1 MTNRGLWKPSVAILL
16 VLAMTTSL
24 SIANAESV
32 TGVPYLPQVPLKAGD
47 AVVIHTQSP
56 AKKSITVNLSE
67 NVGVAES
74 NQPPGQNQASQLV
87 KSSTQIQVNLSES
100 MSIKLGNNSNGM
112 FSVVKRTS
120 EFQATL
126 DRISDLTRIKVHGK
140 EASNISEWNHQETV
154 TPSTLLKNPGQDL
167 ANVVSGLE
175 NELEG
180 SFHASHVGN
189 YGAIISGALPSGSK
203 IITETYAVEKLAW
216 QVAHDTI
223 DPKDPLV
230 FLILIPLSGF
240 ILAKSE
246 NEKFRISNPRK
257 ILSVFFIVIIA
268 SSAFATPFS
277 FYPRFISAAYADRG
291 GEQNNTGNRANDT
304 SGNSSKL
311 GFSEFSNGTQGNN
324 LSFDKFSNAT
334 ANSNSTLSVTGFSN
348 ATSNLSFNKF
358 SNSTREGNSTNSSSN
373 LPGLISSWKFSN
385 ANISSTSVGDAQ
397 VGNSSGTTSLE
408 LDGNGYLKQNVNSTA
423 NLSDLTLSAW
433 VNPDYSQ
440 GSSQFTVISKGD
452 TFILGI
458 NNNMPPAKTAFFSVF
473 DGIRWNTIT
482 SNSTIPQDWTHLAST
497 FNGTT
502 ITLYVNGRQEA
513 TGQLSGVPTI
523 ALNGQLTTKTVN
535 DLSSKADV
543 LIGAYMGDRGTPS
556 NLFSGSIE
564 GVNLY
569 GSLLSPSQIAYLYQS
584 NPLSENSTAP
594 VQLPSPLPVKAPS
607 NSTIQNGTLANST
620 PMQNGTLANSTPI
633 QNGTLANSTQGIAFG
648 FSNATSVLNSTLANS
663 TLANSTNDTAI
674 PVTTSVANT
683 KDSYLIT
690 ENPELK
696 FQYFA
701 SSDLKKFKRPLADSP
716 GEMQTGGWKGH
727 NGKITI
733 SVIGPDG
740 SVVPLKSTFQKLRD
754 GKFDIKLG
762 SHRYGKPGLYRVVI
776 KLERDGKTYT
786 IQDQFTWGLVSAN
799 TQKSIYRPGETANFT
814 IAVLDN
820 GGHSV
825 CNANISMDIKGP
837 NGVASLSSGNGITP
851 ELQCGLYDAQYQT
864 GPEGN
869 YTVGITAQNPSG
881 VATFN
886 TSFLVQNSYAFDIIR
901 TADSKIDP
909 IDDPNLY
916 TVRINITSLEGAGNV
931 TIQESVPSVFN
942 VTTDAKVQTVG
953 DTKMLTWNRGLV
965 GDNTLVQYTY
975 SVPLQYPQLYSLG
988 PVQITYGSGQVFNE
1002 ARSWF
1007 VAVDPAGPGNTI
1019 TFKAPMISSDSSIAT
1034 TTVVADFCTAN
1045 CTPKL
1050 SGGAGQTQVKKSSLG
1065 SGVGSVA
1072 SNTAVHF
1079 IWITSP
1085 SISETWVKSTCT
1097 TGTCTSANPTSFTMP
1112 NAAETVTANYGVT
1125 EKLTETLTSSDAI
1138 KLNATYVRTL
1148 PETMT
1153 STDALSRIYSSTQTA
1168 QETLSSTDGMVTSPP
1183 TISIQNPVISASG
1196 TVSSNSFTLSG
1207 VTVPSYATNNE
1218 LVLSIALSSG
1228 TVSTGIN
1235 SPTWSGGGCTFT
1247 QSAVRTNT
1255 IDAEIWYCKNPTAAT
1270 GGTVTVNTSSGTA
1283 QYVASLYVLDGV
1295 SQTINPTAY
1304 ASTSGSTGTSMSQA
1318 ITQSGSANYNIDSFA
1333 INGGDGSAVA
1343 PTASNNERLGSTPL
1357 STSASLTGASSYQN
1371 PPTSSMGYSWTTSGA
1386 KWSWVAIAVP
1396 RAGVSTT
1403 KVITESMSS
1412 TEGLSTTHVIP
1423 PQVLTESMS
1432 STEGLSTTH
1441 VIPPQV
1447 LTESLSATDAVNK
1460 THIIP
1465 PQTLGESLSAT
1476 DTAST
1481 VHLVN
1486 QMLSESLSATDAVN
1500 RTHTIPPQTL
1510 IETLSATDGLSRTH
1524 TLPAEV
1530 LTESLSTTD
1539 AASAVHLAIQPIPE
1553 SLSSTDAIARTLN
1566 ATQTLQESLSATDAV
1581 SRTHGLPVQT
1591 LSESISATDSASA
1604 VHLAIQTIPEL
1615 LSSSDSAS
1623 RILNATQTVSESL
1636 SSTDAVSRAHGLPVQ
1651 TLSETLAATDAVN
1664 RTHTIP
1670 PQLLN
1675 ESLSS
1680 ADQVSRSRVIPPL
1693 VISETVSSSDAAS
1706 TTYLAVQ
1713 TISETLSA
1721 TESANRTHTIPPQ
1734 TLSESLSSADA
1745 VSRAHGLP
1753 VQTLSESFSSS
1764 DSASMIL
1771 NATQTLSESLSQSDA
1786 VNGTHSAI
1794 QVISEALGIS
1804 DAATRG
1810 HLTTETL
1817 SETVSS
1823 ADAETLK
1830 GGIRIEARDQN
1841 GNLVPDATYSIS
1853 PSPDGSNTP
1862 LSVVDG
1868 GANDADG
1875 INNGRSVVTLV
1886 PFGPYNIT
1894 ITTIPPGYNVLGNYT
1909 IFTVSPTNPNGI
1921 ALFRV
1926 TPVST
1931 NLSMLPPTVI
1941 TSAPNLNDT
1950 VLNTWISSFGAHL
1963 HNGTQPVT
1971 PITSVP
1977 QLPPIIS
1984 AGASNATAVAK
1995 AVSQQATVQLDTN
2008 FGPGQDPSSIISAL
2022 GVPVYSVPKT
2032 PDVVSVIP
2040 SIVAQSAN
2048 LNVPTQTVTTPPL
2061 DRIVPG
2067 QQMIMP
2073 VNPAV
2078 IPNTGGL
2085 KQLDITSSPTA
2096 ATGNATSD
2104 WFVVKVDNT
2113 VPSTLP
2119 PLSASGIK
2127 DKAVLYVNV
2136 TYQWEVTSP
2145 HKGFDWS
2152 NPANFA
2158 SPPHLTLQLPKPGTN
2173 SGIQTDSNG
2182 CPVSDIYLYD
2192 PSTASW
2198 TTNTVSVI
2206 SAAPTAGNPSTC
2218 DVVVQAHHF
2227 SSFALGSPGTSGA
2240 GPAPAP
2246 DPSSAVSGGFGGGG
2260 GGGAGPSSSSSGP
2273 SSSGEGFGG
2282 ILAPVLKIDSVTYN
2296 TCQNQTVTML
2306 VEYSDSNPSVILRTS
2321 LTGVVQASVA
2331 SYQPYAAENANSTIQ
2346 RIVYEAPINPREQSF
2361 EVVALQAAGN
2371 NVNSVGQTIE
2381 ITGCAE
2387 TVNFGNAPGAQ
2398 PAAVDESAPQ
2408 IFDVRFQPGN
2418 GTMETSNGSN
2428 QFASPQ
2434 PVTVTAIVSSPT
2446 PIDQAQLK
2454 FVRAGDVPSTFE
2466 MIPMNISPLPIAN
2479 TTYTVTGTIPQQM
2492 LSSPATTYWVDVH
2505 NTAQKTSDSET
2516 YTLGI
2521 VPPYPVQGNLQMD
2534 MNPSRAQGTSM
2545 HPVAY
2550 LNNTSQGPV
2559 WGSVSLV
2566 SNGSV
2571 VYTSPPQLFGTGQTP
2586 VTLEWEV
2593 PNMGAVADY
2602 KMSAVA
2608 DIYGQS
2614 FGTVLGDLDTF
2625 QSVQTMPI
2633 SSATAI
2639 STISEGNST
2648 IAQAA
2653 VLYSSFRNDG
2663 TMRYTVTAHDGTC
2676 VIGGAGGCLVTN
2688 STYGQRGDFKAVNV
2702 GGEAYLVRYSGPG
2715 DALER
2720 FSITSVDPI
2729 LGQWKVDLVSQSGL
2743 LPQAQAAGGVFL
2755 KVKYDESNR
2764 TLVTLPSGQP

>member
-1 MTNRGLWKPSVAILL
+1 
-16 VLAMTTSL
+16 
-24 SIANAESV
+24 
-32 TGVPYLPQVPLKAGD
+32 
-47 AVVIHTQSP
+47 
-56 AKKSITVNLSE
+56 
-67 NVGVAES
+67 
-74 NQPPGQNQASQLV
+74 
-87 KSSTQIQVNLSES
+87 
-100 MSIKLGNNSNGM
+100 
-112 FSVVKRTS
+112 
-120 EFQATL
+120 
-126 DRISDLTRIKVHGK
+126 
-140 EASNISEWNHQETV
+140 
-154 TPSTLLKNPGQDL
+154 
-167 ANVVSGLE
+167 
-175 NELEG
+175 
-180 SFHASHVGN
+180 
-189 YGAIISGALPSGSK
+189 
-203 IITETYAVEKLAW
+203 
-216 QVAHDTI
+216 
-223 DPKDPLV
+223 
-230 FLILIPLSGF
+230 
-240 ILAKSE
+240 
-246 NEKFRISNPRK
+246 
-257 ILSVFFIVIIA
+257 
-268 SSAFATPFS
+268 
-277 FYPRFISAAYADRG
+277 
-291 GEQNNTGNRANDT
+291 
-304 SGNSSKL
+304 
-311 GFSEFSNGTQGNN
+311 
-324 LSFDKFSNAT
+324 
-334 ANSNSTLSVTGFSN
+334 
-348 ATSNLSFNKF
+348 
-358 SNSTREGNSTNSSSN
+358 
-373 LPGLISSWKFSN
+373 
-385 ANISSTSVGDAQ
+385 
-397 VGNSSGTTSLE
+397 
-408 LDGNGYLKQNVNSTA
+408 
-423 NLSDLTLSAW
+423 
-433 VNPDYSQ
+433 
-440 GSSQFTVISKGD
+440 
-452 TFILGI
+452 
-458 NNNMPPAKTAFFSVF
+458 
-473 DGIRWNTIT
+473 
-482 SNSTIPQDWTHLAST
+482 
-497 FNGTT
+497 
-502 ITLYVNGRQEA
+502 
-513 TGQLSGVPTI
+513 
-523 ALNGQLTTKTVN
+523 
-535 DLSSKADV
+535 
-543 LIGAYMGDRGTPS
+543 
-556 NLFSGSIE
+556 
-564 GVNLY
+564 
-569 GSLLSPSQIAYLYQS
+569 
-584 NPLSENSTAP
+584 
-594 VQLPSPLPVKAPS
+594 
-607 NSTIQNGTLANST
+607 
-620 PMQNGTLANSTPI
+620 
-633 QNGTLANSTQGIAFG
+633 
-648 FSNATSVLNSTLANS
+648 
-663 TLANSTNDTAI
+663 
-674 PVTTSVANT
+674 
-683 KDSYLIT
+683 
-690 ENPELK
+690 
-696 FQYFA
+696 
-701 SSDLKKFKRPLADSP
+701 
-716 GEMQTGGWKGH
+716 MQTGGWKGH

-1465 PQTLGESLSAT
+1465 PQTL
-1476 DTAST
+1476 
-1481 VHLVN
+1481 
-1486 QMLSESLSATDAVN
+1486 
-1500 RTHTIPPQTL
+1500 

-1670 PQLLN
+1670 PQTL
-1675 ESLSS
+1675 
-1680 ADQVSRSRVIPPL
+1680 I
-1693 VISETVSSSDAAS
+1693 
-1706 TTYLAVQ
+1706 
-1713 TISETLSA
+1713 ETLSA
-1721 TESANRTHTIPPQ
+1721 TDGLSRTHT
-1734 TLSESLSSADA
+1734 
-1745 VSRAHGLP
+1745 LP
-1753 VQTLSESFSSS
+1753 
-1764 DSASMIL
+1764 A
-1771 NATQTLSESLSQSDA
+1771 
-1786 VNGTHSAI
+1786 
-1794 QVISEALGIS
+1794 
-1804 DAATRG
+1804 
-1810 HLTTETL
+1810 
-1817 SETVSS
+1817 
-1823 ADAETLK
+1823 
-1830 GGIRIEARDQN
+1830 
-1841 GNLVPDATYSIS
+1841 
-1853 PSPDGSNTP
+1853 
-1862 LSVVDG
+1862 
-1868 GANDADG
+1868 
-1875 INNGRSVVTLV
+1875 
-1886 PFGPYNIT
+1886 
-1894 ITTIPPGYNVLGNYT
+1894 
-1909 IFTVSPTNPNGI
+1909 
-1921 ALFRV
+1921 
-1926 TPVST
+1926 
-1931 NLSMLPPTVI
+1931 
-1941 TSAPNLNDT
+1941 
-1950 VLNTWISSFGAHL
+1950 
-1963 HNGTQPVT
+1963 
-1971 PITSVP
+1971 
-1977 QLPPIIS
+1977 
-1984 AGASNATAVAK
+1984 
-1995 AVSQQATVQLDTN
+1995 
-2008 FGPGQDPSSIISAL
+2008 
-2022 GVPVYSVPKT
+2022 
-2032 PDVVSVIP
+2032 
-2040 SIVAQSAN
+2040 
-2048 LNVPTQTVTTPPL
+2048 
-2061 DRIVPG
+2061 
-2067 QQMIMP
+2067 
-2073 VNPAV
+2073 
-2078 IPNTGGL
+2078 
-2085 KQLDITSSPTA
+2085 
-2096 ATGNATSD
+2096 
-2104 WFVVKVDNT
+2104 
-2113 VPSTLP
+2113 
-2119 PLSASGIK
+2119 
-2127 DKAVLYVNV
+2127 
-2136 TYQWEVTSP
+2136 
-2145 HKGFDWS
+2145 
-2152 NPANFA
+2152 
-2158 SPPHLTLQLPKPGTN
+2158 
-2173 SGIQTDSNG
+2173 
-2182 CPVSDIYLYD
+2182 
-2192 PSTASW
+2192 
-2198 TTNTVSVI
+2198 
-2206 SAAPTAGNPSTC
+2206 
-2218 DVVVQAHHF
+2218 
-2227 SSFALGSPGTSGA
+2227 
-2240 GPAPAP
+2240 
-2246 DPSSAVSGGFGGGG
+2246 
-2260 GGGAGPSSSSSGP
+2260 
-2273 SSSGEGFGG
+2273 
-2282 ILAPVLKIDSVTYN
+2282 
-2296 TCQNQTVTML
+2296 
-2306 VEYSDSNPSVILRTS
+2306 
-2321 LTGVVQASVA
+2321 
-2331 SYQPYAAENANSTIQ
+2331 
-2346 RIVYEAPINPREQSF
+2346 
-2361 EVVALQAAGN
+2361 
-2371 NVNSVGQTIE
+2371 
-2381 ITGCAE
+2381 
-2387 TVNFGNAPGAQ
+2387 
-2398 PAAVDESAPQ
+2398 
-2408 IFDVRFQPGN
+2408 
-2418 GTMETSNGSN
+2418 
-2428 QFASPQ
+2428 
-2434 PVTVTAIVSSPT
+2434 
-2446 PIDQAQLK
+2446 
-2454 FVRAGDVPSTFE
+2454 
-2466 MIPMNISPLPIAN
+2466 
-2479 TTYTVTGTIPQQM
+2479 
-2492 LSSPATTYWVDVH
+2492 
-2505 NTAQKTSDSET
+2505 
-2516 YTLGI
+2516 
-2521 VPPYPVQGNLQMD
+2521 
-2534 MNPSRAQGTSM
+2534 
-2545 HPVAY
+2545 
-2550 LNNTSQGPV
+2550 
-2559 WGSVSLV
+2559 
-2566 SNGSV
+2566 
-2571 VYTSPPQLFGTGQTP
+2571 
-2586 VTLEWEV
+2586 
-2593 PNMGAVADY
+2593 
-2602 KMSAVA
+2602 
-2608 DIYGQS
+2608 
-2614 FGTVLGDLDTF
+2614 
-2625 QSVQTMPI
+2625 
-2633 SSATAI
+2633 
-2639 STISEGNST
+2639 
-2648 IAQAA
+2648 
-2653 VLYSSFRNDG
+2653 
-2663 TMRYTVTAHDGTC
+2663 
-2676 VIGGAGGCLVTN
+2676 
-2688 STYGQRGDFKAVNV
+2688 
-2702 GGEAYLVRYSGPG
+2702 
-2715 DALER
+2715 
-2720 FSITSVDPI
+2720 
-2729 LGQWKVDLVSQSGL
+2729 
-2743 LPQAQAAGGVFL
+2743 
-2755 KVKYDESNR
+2755 
-2764 TLVTLPSGQP
+2764 

>member
-1423 PQVLTESMS
+1423 PQVLTES
-1432 STEGLSTTH
+1432 
-1441 VIPPQV
+1441 
-1447 LTESLSATDAVNK
+1447 LSATDAVNK